1 MLNMVQML
9 PFIYPWIT
17 VPPKLYVK
25 GEYYWN
31 VNYEWY
37 YWLITANPFLRFPGI
52 EEKKLF
58 FMAERH
64 YSKTKYPFMTYMK
77 QGSFREAAKKVV
89 YLVASNRGWG

>member
-1 MLNMVQML
+1 MIYIDYYTGLARAIVLLNMVQML

-58 FMAERH
+58 LWQ
-64 YSKTKYPFMTYMK
+64 KGIIQK
-77 QGSFREAAKKVV
+77 QST
-89 YLVASNRGWG
+89 LS